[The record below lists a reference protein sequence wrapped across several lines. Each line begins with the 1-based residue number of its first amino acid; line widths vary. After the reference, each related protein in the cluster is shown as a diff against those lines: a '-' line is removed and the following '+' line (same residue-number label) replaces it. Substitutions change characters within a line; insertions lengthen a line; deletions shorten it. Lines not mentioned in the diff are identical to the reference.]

1 MYLTASP
8 FKDDNW
14 AIRVSYGLS
23 GGIKLDAPAILGNK
37 ITTQKVTIDANSF
50 YSVGM
55 VFVY

>member
-1 MYLTASP
+1 M
-8 FKDDNW
+8 
-14 AIRVSYGLS
+14 
-23 GGIKLDAPAILGNK
+23 KLDAPAILGNK